1 MKKLV
6 LLALAGGVMASCS
19 KDEPT
24 NEASNYQVPVEVESN
39 KTELANRITY
49 FDEPINLSGKRG
61 SQSVTLTKKAEISSA
76 TLDGYQLS
84 ATGVDARNSGNFSR
98 TFLSFHTR
106 GEEYGGELLVLD
118 HSNPNQPIILQ
129 SLVDHDADYN
139 DITIGQNY
147 VRVWIAGDRSVDA
160 SGYTN
165 TNGAVA
171 SKFWLNKNKSFN
183 VDPRWEEAPLLGY
196 SGNSMTRVPNA
207 GTTCPS
213 KAESW
218 ITSGSNGEVRV
229 INACDVAGNAPLH
242 QRTVDNAKHF
252 DFDPSTNIGVL
263 LRGLTDSTCAI
274 DVYDL
279 TNRYSF
285 TTYTL
290 PYDVT
295 YLGKNGVKVLG
306 NSVYLALGDDGV
318 VKVDATNGTVLNT
331 FKYANGNGYANSIA
345 ISSANLYIANGSDGL
360 VIVDKNNFTFKG
372 RYDGGGSCNFVD
384 VIDGYIYLANGDT
397 GGFILLKED

>member
-1 MKKLV
+1 MRKFAF
-6 LLALAGGVMASCS
+6 LALAAAVFASCT
-19 KDEPT
+19 KDDE
-24 NEASNYQVPVEVESN
+24 NNNDDVAYQPPVEVNSDAS
-39 KTELANRITY
+39 ELASRIQY
-49 FDEPINLSGKRG
+49 FDEPITLSGKRG
-61 SQSVTLTKKAEISSA
+61 SQTLNLTKKAEISSA
-76 TLDGYQLS
+76 VLDNFQLS
-84 ATGVDARNSGNFSR
+84 ATGVDSRNDAGYAR

-118 HSNPNQPIILQ
+118 NSNPDQPVILQ

-171 SKFWLNKNKSFN
+171 SKYWMNGNKSFDAN
-183 VDPRWEEAPLLGY
+183 PKWEEAPVLGY

-213 KAESW
+213 KAETW

-229 INACDVAGNAPLH
+229 LNACEVAGNAPIY
-242 QRTVDNAKHF
+242 QRIVDNAKHF
-252 DFDPSTNIGVL
+252 DFSGDNGVL

-279 TNRYSF
+279 TNRFTF
-285 TTYTL
+285 TTFTL

-295 YLGKNGVKVLG
+295 YLGKNGVKVEG
-306 NSVYLALGDDGV
+306 NYAYLALGDDGV
-318 VKVDATNGTVLNT
+318 VKVDITNGSVVNT
-331 FKYANGNGYANSIA
+331 YMYSGGNGFANSIA
-345 ISSANLYIANGSDGL
+345 ISSANLYVAYGSNGL
-360 VIVDKNNFTFKG
+360 VIIDKNNFAFKG

-384 VIDGYIYLANGDT
+384 ALNGYIYLANGDT
-397 GGFILLKED
+397 GGFILLKEN

>member
-6 LLALAGGVMASCS
+6 LLALAGGVLASCS
-19 KDEPT
+19 KDDSE
-24 NEASNYQVPVEVESN
+24 NEASSYQVPVEVNSN
-39 KTELANRITY
+39 KTDLEDRIAY

-61 SQSVTLTKKAEISSA
+61 AQSVTLTKKAEISSIL
-76 TLDGYQLS
+76 LDGYKLS
-84 ATGVDARNSGNFSR
+84 ATGVDSRNSSGYAR

-118 HSNPNQPIILQ
+118 HSDPNQPIILQ

-160 SGYTN
+160 SGYSN

-171 SKFWLNKNKSFN
+171 SKYWLNGNKNFDANPK
-183 VDPRWEEAPLLGY
+183 WEEAPILGY

-207 GTTCPS
+207 GTACSS
-213 KAESW
+213 KAETW

-229 INACDVAGNAPLH
+229 LKACDVDGNAPLH
-242 QRTVDNAKHF
+242 QRIVDNAKHF
-252 DFDPSTNIGVL
+252 DFDPNSKTGVL

-279 TNRYSF
+279 TSRYNF

-295 YLGKNGVKVLG
+295 YLGKNGVKVEG
-306 NSVYLALGDDGV
+306 DYVYLALGDDGV
-318 VKVDATNGTVLNT
+318 VKVDATNGNVLNT
-331 FKYANGNGYANSIA
+331 FEYSGGDGYANA
-345 ISSANLYIANGSDGL
+345 VATSSANLYIANGSDGL
-360 VIVDKNNFTFKG
+360 IVIDKNNFTFKG

-384 VIDGYIYLANGDT
+384 AINGYVYLANGDT